1 MLPGAALVLIFTD
14 SVVWAVG
21 GSSNRLPAGAAAALI
36 AAHGVEAVGGVVAWL
51 FPRGAFIHIST
62 CVLTL
67 IPEDRWP
74 RNRLIA
80 WAASAVVA
88 PFRVLAVC

>member
-1 MLPGAALVLIFTD
+1 MDYSPWGHRVGQDDLSMHAHSKSIASELRTFTD

-51 FPRGAFIHIST
+51 FPRGAFIHI
-62 CVLTL
+62 
-67 IPEDRWP
+67 
-74 RNRLIA
+74 
-80 WAASAVVA
+80 
-88 PFRVLAVC
+88 